1 LKNSRNKRNQTIKEN
16 TKEIDKTNKN
26 SCNKSNK
33 THSNLVRSSPLKR
46 KLEEENEDDSS
57 FDKDLDGHGNDKYD
71 NTSKKSSFK
80 NLEITSESISTSKK
94 HKKTEKQSP
103 DKKKAETDLFEKR
116 IEKNKQRALMYEK
129 YLQRGGARNPGSK
142 EIPAVRKFILAFC
155 FVYIYIISLYII

>member
-26 SCNKSNK
+26 SSNKSNK

-57 FDKDLDGHGNDKYD
+57 FDKDLHGNDKYD

-142 EIPAVRKFILAFC
+142 EIPVVRKFILAFC
-155 FVYIYIISLYII
+155 FVYI